1 MPEQDPL
8 FSLSGLVCLV
18 TGAGSGIGRATAGV
32 LSRQGATV
40 VVNDI
45 DAQRAA
51 ETADESGAQLLSG
64 AIGDVTQTAVAADVV
79 AAVMA
84 EFGPIDIL
92 VNNAA
97 APVPLARFADIDPD
111 DWPRHMSSMHA
122 TLNCTR
128 AALPHMTAQGWGR
141 VVNITSIAGSVGV
154 SEMVLYGAGKGAIHA
169 FSIGLG
175 KEVAASGVTVNCV
188 APGSVDTPRQRARDP
203 QERAARMNRVPM
215 GRFAEPDEIGA
226 AVAFLA
232 SREAGYI
239 SGEIVYVDGGRP

>member
-32 LSRQGATV
+32 LVRQGATV

-45 DAQRAA
+45 DPASAADSAA
-51 ETADESGAQLLSG
+51 ETGARSLPG
-64 AIGDVTQTAVAADVV
+64 AIGDVTRSAAAADVIAAVV
-79 AAVMA
+79 AAH
-84 EFGPIDIL
+84 GRIDVL

-97 APVPLARFADIDPD
+97 APVPLARFAEIDPG

-141 VVNITSIAGSVGV
+141 VVNVTSIAGAVGV

-175 KEVAASGVTVNCV
+175 KELAASGITVNCV
-188 APGSVDTPRQRARDP
+188 APGTVDTPRQRARDP
-203 QERAARMNRVPM
+203 QERAARMGRVPM

-232 SREAGYI
+232 SREAAYI
-239 SGEIVYVDGGRP
+239 SGEILFVDGGRP